1 MKTLIFRQN
10 GRVRVLADSAMG
22 RNRQPWF
29 VPEFGSGWRWHVA
42 PAVRISRLGKGI
54 RPEFADRYV
63 SERTLVWLP
72 ESEDEHVASEFMDG
86 AAIAGDW
93 LPIGEAG
100 VTEAEREAI
109 ATAARYATLKQGD
122 IIVLDTEPI
131 ASSPLHLNDRIHVEF
146 EGHTILEFNI
156 K

>member
-1 MKTLIFRQN
+1 MKTLIFRQD

-54 RPEFADRYV
+54 RPEFADRYAG
-63 SERTLVWLP
+63 ERTLVWLP
-72 ESEDEHVASEFMDG
+72 EADGNPAAELMDG

-93 LPIGEAG
+93 LPIGDGGITA
-100 VTEAEREAI
+100 AEREAI

-122 IIVLDTEPI
+122 IIVIDTEPVD
-131 ASSPLHLNDRIHVEF
+131 AVPLHLNDKIHVEF
-146 EGHTILEFNI
+146 EGQTVIEFNI